1 MCMTSE
7 DTPETSVIEVRWSAT
22 LLNTYT
28 IALMLIAPFWA
39 ALMVT
44 QGKEIGLVLL
54 GLLLFGMIS
63 LSVLN
68 KPLFSYDPERRE
80 FSAPDGKVLRL
91 DQIESI
97 EMDAHD
103 LYFIPKSHSQDG
115 WHLSQ
120 RCWVLAP
127 RRTLKALASQQGWP
141 LKDIAHPISRF
152 GFWLVP

>member
-1 MCMTSE
+1 MTSE
-7 DTPETSVIEVRWSAT
+7 QIPETVTVDVRWSAS
-22 LLNTYT
+22 LLNAYT
-28 IALMLIAPFWA
+28 IALMVAAPFWA
-39 ALMVT
+39 AYMVM
-44 QGKEIGLVLL
+44 QGKGIGLVLL

-63 LSVLN
+63 LSVLT

-80 FSAPDGKVLRL
+80 FISPDRQVLSL
-91 DQIESI
+91 DQIDSI

-103 LYFIPKSHSQDG
+103 IYFIPKSHSHDG

-127 RRTLKALASQQGWP
+127 RRTLKALAAQHGWP
-141 LKDIAHPISRF
+141 LKDIAHPLSRF

>member
-1 MCMTSE
+1 MTSDE
-7 DTPETSVIEVRWSAT
+7 TPETSVIEVRWSAT

-44 QGKEIGLVLL
+44 QGKGIGLVLL

-68 KPLFSYDPERRE
+68 KPLFSYDSERRE
-80 FSAPDGKVLRL
+80 FTAPDGKVLRL
-91 DQIESI
+91 DQIDSI

-127 RRTLKALASQQGWP
+127 RRTLKALAAQQGWP